1 LQQELG
7 PYTFEKYHRKL
18 NVSFSPDNTTVSFN
32 EFFSFHPVPELT
44 NGSLDDAITTLNV
57 PLLGAIEV
65 IMAKS
70 PSRFSGLI
78 QYLARLV
85 EGWKDPR
92 VQGLFTTRPVGE
104 LLFGYKDPLL
114 SRIAHVV
121 PGINPM
127 VALVKNMTSEE
138 ESNPDPSQRD
148 IVATGIDNID
158 DVCDFIEWR
167 GMSKVDA
174 WRPPH
179 IEPVQGTDA
188 TQFKPGLRKGD
199 ELTVWVGDVFRYFTL
214 IEGFGPGAESPKVG
228 NVPVL
233 RFRPDPT
240 QRAPDPRYYQS
251 VPGLMNITAPMA
263 ASMGGIGPPL
273 FLSLPGYCYAD
284 DSLVEGVEGITCD
297 HLKHDIHLDVEPT
310 TGITLSALKTLM
322 LNSWFGQKYKA
333 VDPHVKDTF
342 LPIFWAHESSEAAPE
357 QLKGFKTLLFAQG
370 ARRFLDTQAQPVGI
384 FVGIIGGILFV
395 AGVVMGKPQRV
406 WEEEEEE
413 GGVEDGGIGDPLLA
427 PGSLP
432 PSEVERV
439 LLDGNEAEVL
449 LETSGRGGTGM
460 LHSRVTDKEELLA
473 GVAEEP

>member
-1 LQQELG
+1 MG
-7 PYTFEKYHRKL
+7 PYTFEKYHRKV
-18 NVSFSPDNTTVSFN
+18 NVSFSPDNSTVSFS
-32 EFFSFHPVPELT
+32 EFFSLHPLPELT
-44 NGSLDDAITTLNV
+44 NGSLDDPITTLNI
-57 PLLGAIEV
+57 PLLGAIET

-114 SRIAHVV
+114 SRLSYLV

-127 VALVKNMTSEE
+127 VALVKNMTAEE
-138 ESNPDPSQRD
+138 EKFPEPGQGD
-148 IVATGIDNID
+148 IIATGVDNID
-158 DVCDFIEWR
+158 NVCQFIEWH
-167 GMSKVDA
+167 GMSEIDA

-188 TQFKPGLRKGD
+188 MQFKPGLRKGD
-199 ELTVWVGDVFRYFTL
+199 ELQVWVGDVFRYFTL

-263 ASMGGIGPPL
+263 ASMGGVGPPL

-284 DSLVEGVEGITCD
+284 DSLAEGVEGITCD
-297 HLKHDIHLDVEPT
+297 HLKHDIHLDVEPM

-333 VDPHVKDTF
+333 VDPHVNDTF
-342 LPIFWAHESSEAAPE
+342 LPIFWAQETSEATPA
-357 QLKGFKTLLFAQG
+357 LLAGFKTMLFAQG
-370 ARRFLDTQAQPVGI
+370 ARRFLDTKAQPVGI
-384 FVGIIGGILFV
+384 AVAILGGLLFV
-395 AGVVMGKPQRV
+395 AGLVMARPQRV
-406 WEEEEEE
+406 WQEDDEELGA
-413 GGVEDGGIGDPLLA
+413 GGGGGGDTGDAGNGRAPPLA
-427 PGSLP
+427 PESSP
-432 PSEVERV
+432 PSQIERP
-439 LLDGNEAEVL
+439 LLDGD
-449 LETSGRGGTGM
+449 GGGDGDE
-460 LHSRVTDKEELLA
+460 SDE
-473 GVAEEP
+473 